1 VEGFWVIL
9 RYFKREILS
18 LTKFPEIKKP
28 EKVVEEETAD
38 WKTYR
43 NEEYGFEIK
52 YPEDWEIYQGP
63 MAPKPVIAFEGVKY
77 AGLFKIEIV
86 EAPEE
91 KELKDYL
98 KEDYS
103 KDLAA

>member
-43 NEEYGFEIK
+43 NEEYGYEVNILH
-52 YPEDWEIYQGP
+52 PGE
-63 MAPKPVIAFEGVKY
+63 
-77 AGLFKIEIV
+77 
-86 EAPEE
+86 
-91 KELKDYL
+91 
-98 KEDYS
+98 
-103 KDLAA
+103 